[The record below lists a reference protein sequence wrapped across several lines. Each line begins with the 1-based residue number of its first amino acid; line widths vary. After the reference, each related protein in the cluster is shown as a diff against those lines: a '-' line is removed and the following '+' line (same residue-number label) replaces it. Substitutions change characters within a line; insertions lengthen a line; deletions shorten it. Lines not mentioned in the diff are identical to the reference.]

1 MESNRIVLRDY
12 QERAVKKALEFFRTN
27 RTKDRPI
34 IVAPTG
40 AGKSIYIAHIA
51 NELKEAVLVLQ
62 PSKELLQQ
70 NYDKYKMYGGEASIY
85 SASFGVKEKGQ
96 VTFATIGSIKDKPQ
110 DFCDIRYV
118 IIDEC
123 HLVPPKKNSMY
134 VSFLKQLPYAK
145 VIGLTAT
152 PFRLKSYQD
161 PFSEEKFSQI
171 NLLTRERPKFFD
183 HFLDITQIGDMY
195 AKGYLAPIKPIEMN
209 WEQGNLKYNTTGA
222 EYSEESVDYEIKR
235 QKVLE
240 KIPSL
245 ISQSISKGRKH
256 RLVFV
261 KNVCDAEDLSSR
273 VIGSAC
279 VSAETKQKERDRI
292 IKEFKEGKIH
302 TIFNVGVLTLGFDF
316 PALDTIIIARPTMS
330 LALYMQ
336 MVGRGIRPHA
346 SKENC
351 AVVDMCGNY
360 KRFGDIS
367 GLTFAKNDKGLW
379 QLENNGKVLSNT
391 RLDTI

>member
-1 MESNRIVLRDY
+1 MEGNKIILRDY
-12 QERAVKKALEFFRTN
+12 QERAVKKALEFFRLPMT
-27 RTKDRPI
+27 DERPI

-70 NYDKYKMYGGEASIY
+70 NYDKYKMYGGLASIY

-96 VTFATIGSIKDKPQ
+96 VTFATIGSLKKKSQ
-110 DFCDIRYV
+110 DFHDIKYV

-123 HLVPPKKNSMY
+123 HLVPPKKDSMY
-134 VSFLKQLPYAK
+134 VTFLKQLPYAK

-152 PFRLKSYQD
+152 PFRLKNYQD
-161 PFSEEKFSQI
+161 PFSGESYSQI
-171 NLLTRERPKFFD
+171 NLLTRERPKFFNR
-183 HFLDITQIGDMY
+183 FLDITQIGYMY
-195 AKGYLAPIKPIEMN
+195 EKGYLAPVKPIEMN
-209 WEQGNLKYNTTGA
+209 WEGGNLKYNTTGA
-222 EYSEESVDYEIKR
+222 EYSEASVDYEIKR

-245 ISQSISKGRKH
+245 ISQSIAKGRKH

-261 KNVCDAEDLSSR
+261 KNVCDAIDLSLK
-273 VIGSAC
+273 VPNSAC
-279 VSAETKQKERDRI
+279 VSAETKQKERDKI

-336 MVGRGIRPHA
+336 MIGRGIRPHP

-360 KRFGDIS
+360 KRFGGIEN
-367 GLTFAKNDKGLW
+367 LIFAQNEKGMW

-391 RLDTI
+391 RLDMI